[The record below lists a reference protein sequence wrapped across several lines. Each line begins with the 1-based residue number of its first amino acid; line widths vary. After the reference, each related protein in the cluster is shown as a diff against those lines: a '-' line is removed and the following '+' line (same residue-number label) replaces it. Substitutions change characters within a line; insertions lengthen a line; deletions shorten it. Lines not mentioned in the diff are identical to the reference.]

1 MECRRFPV
9 AAATSVVLRSKSVR
23 SLAASWRLLLAGS
36 LAGLAVVVLA
46 VVNPFRF
53 FEVAELKALD
63 AQFSLRGPR
72 PPASPIVVVTIDEDD
87 FDSLNLSWP
96 WPRALHAK
104 FLDIVGRGQ
113 PAAIGMDILFTEPS
127 LHGADDDRAFGAAV
141 DRVRDRLVLAAA
153 LTTVGDATFVKQAL
167 NPPIPAIRGRASF
180 GSADYDSDA
189 DAFVRR
195 ATLRRDFQDRE
206 WPGFDLLIYRL
217 AHKAG
222 LAVGPAPTARELI
235 VNYRGGP
242 GSFPMVAYH
251 RVVTGEVPPEVF
263 AGKIVLVGA
272 TTPTLHDIFPTPFAS
287 QSGMAGVEI
296 HAHTLE
302 TMLQGIPVRR
312 APALVVPV
320 MAVLAGAAAVWI
332 ATVFRPLPA
341 FGLVAVAVL
350 AYLASTHAAFAW
362 ARYWVGVVPVPLALL
377 VTYAG
382 TVAKNFTQEQREKRR
397 LSRFFSPDVVAE
409 IVRHKDD
416 SALAASRR
424 RMTVLF
430 SDIRGFTS
438 MSEKMQPEEVVTFL
452 REYLTVMTEAVF
464 KHGGTVD
471 KYIGDAIM
479 ALYNV
484 PLEAPDH
491 ALRAVRTA
499 LEFQERVRPL
509 AERFAARHGGH
520 LACGVGIHTGDAV
533 VGTIGSEQ
541 RLEYT
546 AIGDTINLGSRLEG
560 LTKEFSVPIII
571 SEATYAEVREHVG
584 TRDLGEVTVKGKV
597 IPVKIY
603 AVLGERAPAS
613 AETEAAPAGFN
624 SRRAPR
630 RRQAGRV
637 SISDGELTV
646 SAEATDL
653 SRTGVA
659 VHSVPR
665 RLEPGEVVS
674 LQLDLAPGTDPIVI
688 DRAEVVWSRKDTAGL
703 RFVDVSPTARTALD
717 HLTPS

>member
-1 MECRRFPV
+1 
-9 AAATSVVLRSKSVR
+9 VR
-23 SLAASWRLLLAGS
+23 SLTASWRVLLAGS

-46 VVNPFRF
+46 TVNPLRF
-53 FEVAELKALD
+53 FEIAELKALD
-63 AQFSLRGPR
+63 AQFTIRGPKT
-72 PPASPIVVVTIDEDD
+72 PASPIVVVTIDEDD
-87 FDSLNLSWP
+87 FDGLNLAWP
-96 WPRALHAK
+96 WPRAVHAK
-104 FLDIVGRGQ
+104 FLDLVGRGN
-113 PAAIGMDILFTEPS
+113 PAAIGLDILFTEPS
-127 LHGADDDRAFGAAV
+127 LHGPSDDVALGAAV
-141 DRVRDRLVLAAA
+141 DRLRDRIVLAAA
-153 LTTVGDATFVKQAL
+153 LTTVGDASFVKQAL
-167 NPPIPAIRGRASF
+167 NPPIPEIRGKAAF
-180 GSADYDSDA
+180 GSADYDSDV

-195 ATLRRDFQDRE
+195 ATLRRDFQDRD
-206 WPGFDLLIYRL
+206 WLGFDMLIYRL
-217 AHKAG
+217 AENAG
-222 LAVGPAPTARELI
+222 LTRAPAPSGHELL

-242 GSFPMVAYH
+242 GTFPMVAYH
-251 RVVTGEVPPEVF
+251 RVLTGEVPPDVF

-287 QSGMAGVEI
+287 QSGMPGVEI

-302 TMLQGIPVRR
+302 TLLQGIPLRR
-312 APALVVPV
+312 VSPLLVPV
-320 MAVLAGAAAVWI
+320 VAVLAAAGAAWT
-332 ATVFRPLPA
+332 ATALRPLPA
-341 FGLVAVAVL
+341 FGIL
-350 AYLASTHAAFAW
+350 AAAIGGYLAASHAAFLW
-362 ARYWVGVVPVPLALL
+362 ARYWVEVVPVPLALL

-382 TVAKNFTQEQREKRR
+382 TVAKNFTQEQRQKRR

-409 IVRHKDD
+409 IIRHKDD
-416 SALAASRR
+416 SKLAATRR
-424 RMTVLF
+424 RVTVLF

-452 REYLTVMTEAVF
+452 REYLTVMTAAVF

-509 AERFAARHGGH
+509 GERFAAQHGGH

-560 LTKEFSVPIII
+560 ITKEFSVPIII
-571 SEATYAEVREHVG
+571 SEATYAEIREYFAV
-584 TRDLGEVTVKGKV
+584 RDLGEVTVKGKA

-603 AVLGERAPAS
+603 AVLGEIGPAS
-613 AETEAAPAGFN
+613 GDARGKPAGFN
-624 SRRAPR
+624 SRAAPR
-630 RRQAGRV
+630 RPQEGRV

-646 SAEATDL
+646 VAEASDL
-653 SRTGVA
+653 SRTGIA
-659 VHSVPR
+659 LRAVPR
-665 RLEPGEVVS
+665 RLEPGEIVK
-674 LQLDLAPGTDPIVI
+674 LQMELEPGAPPVTV

-703 RFVDVSPTARTALD
+703 RFVDLSPAARAALD
-717 HLTPS
+717 TLTSKP

>member
-1 MECRRFPV
+1 
-9 AAATSVVLRSKSVR
+9 VR
-23 SLAASWRLLLAGS
+23 SLAASWRVLLAGS

-46 VVNPFRF
+46 AVNPLRF

-72 PPASPIVVVTIDEDD
+72 VPASPIVVVTIDEDD
-87 FDSLNLSWP
+87 FDGLNLAWP
-96 WPRALHAK
+96 WPRAVHAR

-127 LHGADDDRAFGAAV
+127 LHGPDDDRALGAAV
-141 DRVRDRLVLAAA
+141 GRVRDRLVLAAA
-153 LTTVGDATFVKQAL
+153 LTTVGDASFVKQAL
-167 NPPIPAIRGRASF
+167 NPPIPDIRGTASF
-180 GSADYDSDA
+180 GSADYDSDV

-195 ATLRRDFQDRE
+195 ATLRREFQDRD

-217 AHKAG
+217 AEKAG
-222 LAVGPAPTARELI
+222 FARGPAPAGPEMI

-251 RVVTGEVPPEVF
+251 RVLTGEVPPEVF

-287 QSGMAGVEI
+287 QSGMPGVEI

-302 TMLQGIPVRR
+302 TMLQGIPLRR
-312 APALVVPV
+312 ASRLLVPV
-320 MAVLAGAAAVWI
+320 VAVLAGAAAAWT
-332 ATVFRPLPA
+332 ATKLRPLAA
-341 FGLVAVAVL
+341 FGLVAAATI
-350 AYLASTHAAFAW
+350 AYLASTHAAFVW
-362 ARYWVGVVPVPLALL
+362 ARYWVDVAPVPLALL
-377 VTYAG
+377 TTYAG

-416 SALAASRR
+416 STLAASRR
-424 RMTVLF
+424 RTTVLF

-438 MSEKMQPEEVVTFL
+438 MSEKMPPEDVVTFL

-509 AERFAARHGGH
+509 AERFAARHGGR

-571 SEATYAEVREHVG
+571 SEATYAEVREHFG
-584 TRDLGEVTVKGKV
+584 ARDLGEVTVKGKV

-603 AVLGERAPAS
+603 AVLGPIAPAPG
-613 AETEAAPAGFN
+613 AAAGFN
-624 SRRAPR
+624 SRSAPR
-630 RRQAGRV
+630 RQRAGRV

-646 SAEATDL
+646 TAEASDV
-653 SRTGVA
+653 SRTGIA
-659 VHSVPR
+659 LHAIPR
-665 RLEPGEVVS
+665 RLEPGELVS
-674 LQLDLAPGTDPIVI
+674 LQLDLVPGAVPIPI
-688 DRAEVVWSRKDTAGL
+688 DRAEVVWSRKDAAGL
-703 RFVDVSPTARTALD
+703 RFVDLSPSARTALD
-717 HLTPS
+717 HLTQD

>member
-1 MECRRFPV
+1 L
-9 AAATSVVLRSKSVR
+9 TSVR
-23 SLAASWRLLLAGS
+23 SLTASWRVLLAGS

-46 VVNPFRF
+46 TVNPLRF
-53 FEVAELKALD
+53 FEIAELKALD
-63 AQFSLRGPR
+63 AQFTIRGPKT
-72 PPASPIVVVTIDEDD
+72 PASPIVVVTIDEDD
-87 FDSLNLSWP
+87 FDGLNLAWP
-96 WPRALHAK
+96 WPRAMHAK
-104 FLDIVGRGQ
+104 FLDVVGRGN
-113 PAAIGMDILFTEPS
+113 PAAVGMDILFTEPS
-127 LHGADDDRAFGAAV
+127 LHGASDDAALGAAV
-141 DRVRDRLVLAAA
+141 DRIRDRIVLAAA
-153 LTTVGDATFVKQAL
+153 LTTVGDASFVKQAL
-167 NPPIPAIRGRASF
+167 NPPIPEIRGKAAF

-195 ATLRRDFQDRE
+195 ATLRRDFQDRD
-206 WPGFDLLIYRL
+206 WLGFDMLIFRL
-217 AHKAG
+217 AEKAG
-222 LAVGPAPTARELI
+222 LARAAAPSGHELL
-235 VNYRGGP
+235 VNYRGAP
-242 GSFPMVAYH
+242 GTFPMVAYH
-251 RVVTGEVPPEVF
+251 RIVTGEVPPEVF

-287 QSGMAGVEI
+287 QSGMPGVEI

-302 TMLQGIPVRR
+302 TLLQGIPLRR
-312 APALVVPV
+312 ASRLLVPV
-320 MAVLAGAAAVWI
+320 VAVLAAAGAAWT
-332 ATVFRPLPA
+332 ATALRPLPA
-341 FGLVAVAVL
+341 FGIVAA
-350 AYLASTHAAFAW
+350 AIGGYLAASHAAFLW
-362 ARYWVGVVPVPLALL
+362 ARYWVEVVPVPLALL
-377 VTYAG
+377 ATYAG

-409 IVRHKDD
+409 IIRHKDD
-416 SALAASRR
+416 STLAATRR
-424 RMTVLF
+424 RVTVLF

-499 LEFQERVRPL
+499 LEFQARVRPL
-509 AERFAARHGGH
+509 GDRFAAQHGGH

-560 LTKEFSVPIII
+560 ITKEFSVPIII
-571 SEATYAEVREHVG
+571 SEATYAEVREHFAV
-584 TRDLGEVTVKGKV
+584 RDLGEVTVKGKA

-603 AVLGERAPAS
+603 AVLGELGPAPDDAHR
-613 AETEAAPAGFN
+613 EPAGFN
-624 SRRAPR
+624 SRTAPR
-630 RRQAGRV
+630 RRQEGRV

-646 SAEATDL
+646 VAEASDL

-659 VHSVPR
+659 LRAVPR
-665 RLEPGEVVS
+665 RLEPGEIVK
-674 LQLDLAPGTDPIVI
+674 LQIELGPGAPTVTV
-688 DRAEVVWSRKDTAGL
+688 DRAEVMWSRKDTAGL
-703 RFVDVSPTARTALD
+703 RFLDLSPTARTTLD
-717 HLTPS
+717 TLTSKP

>member
-1 MECRRFPV
+1 M
-9 AAATSVVLRSKSVR
+9 R
-23 SLAASWRLLLAGS
+23 SLTASWRVLLAGS

-46 VVNPFRF
+46 AVNPLRF
-53 FEVAELKALD
+53 FEIAELKALD
-63 AQFSLRGPR
+63 AQFTVRGPR
-72 PPASPIVVVTIDEDD
+72 PPVSPIVVVTIDEDD
-87 FDSLNLSWP
+87 FDGLNLAWP
-96 WPRALHAK
+96 WPRAVHAK
-104 FLDIVGRGQ
+104 FLDIVARGK
-113 PAAIGMDILFTEPS
+113 PAAVGMDILFTEPS
-127 LHGADDDRAFGAAV
+127 LHGPADDVALGAAV
-141 DRVRDRLVLAAA
+141 DRIRDRIVLAAA
-153 LTTVGDATFVKQAL
+153 LTTVGDASFVKQAL
-167 NPPIPAIRGRASF
+167 NPPIPEIRGKAAF

-195 ATLRRDFQDRE
+195 ATLRRDFQARD
-206 WPGFDLLIYRL
+206 WLGFDMLIYRL
-217 AHKAG
+217 AEQAG
-222 LAVGPAPTARELI
+222 LSRGSAPAARELL

-242 GSFPMVAYH
+242 GTFPMVAYH

-287 QSGMAGVEI
+287 QSGMPGVEI

-302 TMLQGIPVRR
+302 TLLQDIPLRR
-312 APALVVPV
+312 APALLVPLV
-320 MAVLAGAAAVWI
+320 AVLAGALAAWT
-332 ATVFRPLPA
+332 ATAFRPLPA
-341 FGLVAVAVL
+341 FGLVAVAV
-350 AYLASTHAAFAW
+350 AGYLAASHVAFLW
-362 ARYWVGVVPVPLALL
+362 ARYWVTVVPVPLALL

-409 IVRHKDD
+409 IIRHKDD
-416 SALAASRR
+416 STLAATRR

-509 AERFAARHGGH
+509 GERFTARHGGR

-560 LTKEFSVPIII
+560 ITKEFSVPIII
-571 SEATYAEVREHVG
+571 SEATYTEVREHFAV
-584 TRDLGEVTVKGKV
+584 RDLGEVTVKGKV

-603 AVLGERAPAS
+603 AVLGEK
-613 AETEAAPAGFN
+613 TAAGHESTGFN

-630 RRQAGRV
+630 RHQEGRV

-646 SAEATDL
+646 VAEASDL

-659 VHSVPR
+659 LRAVPR
-665 RLEPGEVVS
+665 RLEPGEVVT
-674 LQLDLAPGTDPIVI
+674 LRMELEGGAPAVTV
-688 DRAEVVWSRKDTAGL
+688 DRAEVMWSRKDTAGL
-703 RFVDVSPTARTALD
+703 RFVDLSPAARAAIDT
-717 HLTPS
+717 LTSLP

>member
-1 MECRRFPV
+1 M
-9 AAATSVVLRSKSVR
+9 R
-23 SLAASWRLLLAGS
+23 SLAASWRVLLAGS
-36 LAGLAVVVLA
+36 LVGLAVVALA
-46 VVNPFRF
+46 TANPFRF

-63 AQFSLRGPR
+63 AQFTLRGPR
-72 PPASPIVVVTIDEDD
+72 PPESPIVVVSIDEDS
-87 FDSLNLSWP
+87 FDGLDLAWP
-96 WPRALHAK
+96 WPRAVHAK
-104 FLDIVGRGQ
+104 FLDIVARGG
-113 PAAIGMDILFTEPS
+113 PAVIGMDILFTEPS
-127 LHGADDDRAFGAAV
+127 SRGPADDAALGAAV
-141 DRVRDRLVLAAA
+141 DRVRDRIVLAAA
-153 LTTVGDATFVKQAL
+153 LTTVGDASFVKQAL
-167 NPPIPAIRGRASF
+167 NPPIPAVRGQAVF
-180 GSADYDSDA
+180 GSAAYESDV

-195 ATLRRDFQDRE
+195 ATLKHEFQDRE

-217 AHKAG
+217 AEKAG
-222 LAVGPAPTARELI
+222 LVKAPPPSGREVLI
-235 VNYRGGP
+235 NFRGGP
-242 GSFPMVAYH
+242 DTFPMVAYH
-251 RVVTGEVPPEVF
+251 RVVTGEIPPEVF

-272 TTPTLHDIFPTPFAS
+272 TTPTLHDIFPTPFAA

-296 HAHTLE
+296 HAQTLE
-302 TMLQGIPVRR
+302 TLLTGIPLRR
-312 APALVVPV
+312 APRLLVPGL
-320 MAVLAGAAAVWI
+320 AVVAGALAAWT
-332 ATVFRPLPA
+332 ATALRPLAA
-341 FGLVAVAVL
+341 FGIVAGGVT
-350 AYLASTHAAFAW
+350 AYLGASQGAFVW
-362 ARYWVGVVPVPLALL
+362 GRYWVEVVPVPLALL

-416 SALAASRR
+416 AKLAANRR

-452 REYLTVMTEAVF
+452 REYLTVMTQAVF
-464 KHGGTVD
+464 NHGGTVD

-484 PLEAPDH
+484 PFEAPDH

-499 LEFQERVRPL
+499 LEFQERLQPL
-509 AERFAARHGGH
+509 AERFAARHGGT

-571 SEATYAEVREHVG
+571 SEATYAEVRDHFG
-584 TRDLGEVTVKGKV
+584 ARDLGEVTVKGKA

-603 AVLGERAPAS
+603 AIISGE
-613 AETEAAPAGFN
+613 
-624 SRRAPR
+624 PR
-630 RRQAGRV
+630 RDLRRPMEGRV

-646 SAEATDL
+646 VAEVSDL

-659 VHSVPR
+659 VRAVPR
-665 RLEPGEVVS
+665 RLERGE
-674 LQLDLAPGTDPIVI
+674 LLTLELTIGTPALDVTI
-688 DRAEVVWSRKDTAGL
+688 DRAEVMWARKDTAGL
-703 RFVDVSPTARTALD
+703 RFVELAAPARAAIDTLI
-717 HLTPS
+717 TRP

>member
-1 MECRRFPV
+1 M
-9 AAATSVVLRSKSVR
+9 R
-23 SLAASWRLLLAGS
+23 SLAASWRVLLAGS
-36 LAGLAVVVLA
+36 LAGLAIVVLA
-46 VVNPFRF
+46 AANPLSF
-53 FEVAELKALD
+53 FEIAELKALD
-63 AQFSLRGPR
+63 AQFTLRGPR
-72 PPASPIVVVTIDEDD
+72 EPQSPIVVVTIDEDS
-87 FDSLNLSWP
+87 FDGLNLAWP
-96 WPRALHAK
+96 WPRAVHAK
-104 FLDIVGRGQ
+104 FLDIVGRGG
-113 PAAIGMDILFTEPS
+113 PVAIGLDILFTEPS
-127 LHGADDDRAFGAAV
+127 SRGPADDAALGAAV
-141 DRVRDRLVLAAA
+141 ERVHDRIVLAAA
-153 LTTVGDATFVKQAL
+153 LTTVGDASFVKQAL
-167 NPPIPAIRGRASF
+167 NPPIPVVRGRAAF

-195 ATLRRDFQDRE
+195 ATLERIFQDRE
-206 WPGFDLLIYRL
+206 WAGFDLLLYRL
-217 AHKAG
+217 GERAG
-222 LAVGPAPTARELI
+222 LTRGAAPAGRELL

-242 GSFPMVAYH
+242 GMFPMVAYH
-251 RVVTGEVPPEVF
+251 RVVTGEIPSEAF

-302 TMLQGIPVRR
+302 TLLQGIPLRR
-312 APALVVPV
+312 TPRL
-320 MAVLAGAAAVWI
+320 L
-332 ATVFRPLPA
+332 
-341 FGLVAVAVL
+341 
-350 AYLASTHAAFAW
+350 
-362 ARYWVGVVPVPLALL
+362 VPVPLALFI
-377 VTYAG
+377 TYAG
-382 TVAKNFTQEQREKRR
+382 TVAKNFAQEQREKRR

-416 SALAASRR
+416 AKLAANRR

-484 PLEAPDH
+484 PFEAPDH

-499 LEFQERVRPL
+499 LEFQERLRPL
-509 AERFAARHGGH
+509 AERFAAKHGGL

-571 SEATYAEVREHVG
+571 SEATYAEVRDHFG
-584 TRDLGEVTVKGKV
+584 ARDLGEVTVKGKA

-603 AVLGERAPAS
+603 AVLGELRPHGRAGDAGKGAAS
-613 AETEAAPAGFN
+613 FN
-624 SRRAPR
+624 SRSAPR
-630 RRQAGRV
+630 LMMKGRV

-646 SAEATDL
+646 VAEASDL
-653 SRTGVA
+653 SRTGLA
-659 VHSVPR
+659 VHAVPR
-665 RLEPGEVVS
+665 RLEPGEMVS
-674 LQLDLAPGTDPIVI
+674 LQIALRDHPEALTIE
-688 DRAEVVWSRKDTAGL
+688 RAEVMWARKDTAGL
-703 RFVDVSPTARTALD
+703 RFVELSPAARAAIDT
-717 HLTPS
+717 LTTP

>member
-1 MECRRFPV
+1 
-9 AAATSVVLRSKSVR
+9 
-23 SLAASWRLLLAGS
+23 
-36 LAGLAVVVLA
+36 
-46 VVNPFRF
+46 
-53 FEVAELKALD
+53 
-63 AQFSLRGPR
+63 
-72 PPASPIVVVTIDEDD
+72 
-87 FDSLNLSWP
+87 
-96 WPRALHAK
+96 
-104 FLDIVGRGQ
+104 
-113 PAAIGMDILFTEPS
+113 MDILFTEPS
-127 LHGADDDRAFGAAV
+127 SRGPADDAALGAAV
-141 DRVRDRLVLAAA
+141 DRMRDRVVLAAA
-153 LTTVGDATFVKQAL
+153 LTTVGDASFVKQAL
-167 NPPIPAIRGRASF
+167 NPPIPEVRGRAAF

-195 ATLRRDFQDRE
+195 ATLSAQL
-206 WPGFDLLIYRL
+206 PGPGV
-217 AHKAG
+217 AG
-222 LAVGPAPTARELI
+222 LRPADLPPRASARGWRAGAAPAGDELL

-242 GSFPMVAYH
+242 STFPMIAYH
-251 RVVTGEVPPEVF
+251 RVVTGEIPSEVF

-287 QSGMAGVEI
+287 QSGMSGVEI

-302 TMLQGIPVRR
+302 TLLQGIPLRR
-312 APALVVPV
+312 VPRFLVPV
-320 MAVLAGAAAVWI
+320 VAVLAGAAAAWI
-332 ATVFRPLPA
+332 ATALRPLPA
-341 FGLVAVAVL
+341 FGIVAAGVGG
-350 AYLASTHAAFAW
+350 YLAASHGAFLW
-362 ARYWVGVVPVPLALL
+362 GRYWMEVVPVPLALL
-377 VTYAG
+377 ITYAG

-416 SALAASRR
+416 AKLAANRR

-484 PLEAPDH
+484 PFEAPDH

-499 LEFQERVRPL
+499 LEFQERLQPL
-509 AERFAARHGGH
+509 AERFAAQHGGT

-571 SEATYAEVREHVG
+571 SEATYAEVREHFG
-584 TRDLGEVTVKGKV
+584 ARDLGEVTVKGKV

-603 AVLGERAPAS
+603 AVLGELRARRRARSGRARRRPRS
-613 AETEAAPAGFN
+613 TPAAPRAARWRAA
-624 SRRAPR
+624 SR
-630 RRQAGRV
+630 
-637 SISDGELTV
+637 
-646 SAEATDL
+646 
-653 SRTGVA
+653 SRTA
-659 VHSVPR
+659 S
-665 RLEPGEVVS
+665 
-674 LQLDLAPGTDPIVI
+674 
-688 DRAEVVWSRKDTAGL
+688 
-703 RFVDVSPTARTALD
+703 
-717 HLTPS
+717 

>member
-1 MECRRFPV
+1 M
-9 AAATSVVLRSKSVR
+9 LRLTSVR
-23 SLAASWRLLLAGS
+23 SLTASWRVLLAGS

-46 VVNPFRF
+46 TVNPLRF
-53 FEVAELKALD
+53 FEIAELKALD
-63 AQFSLRGPR
+63 AQFTIRGPKT
-72 PPASPIVVVTIDEDD
+72 PASPIVVVTIDEDD
-87 FDSLNLSWP
+87 FDGLNLAWP
-96 WPRALHAK
+96 WPRAVHAK
-104 FLDIVGRGQ
+104 FLDLVGRGN
-113 PAAIGMDILFTEPS
+113 PAAIGLDILFTEPS
-127 LHGADDDRAFGAAV
+127 LHGPSDDVALGAAV
-141 DRVRDRLVLAAA
+141 DRLRDRIVLAAA
-153 LTTVGDATFVKQAL
+153 LTTVGDASFVKQAL
-167 NPPIPAIRGRASF
+167 NPPIPEIRGKAAF

-195 ATLRRDFQDRE
+195 ATLRRAFQDRD
-206 WPGFDLLIYRL
+206 WLGFDMLIYRL
-217 AHKAG
+217 AEKAG
-222 LAVGPAPTARELI
+222 LTRAPAPARHELL

-242 GSFPMVAYH
+242 GTFPMVAYH
-251 RVVTGEVPPEVF
+251 RVLTGEVPPDVF

-287 QSGMAGVEI
+287 QSGMPGVEI

-302 TMLQGIPVRR
+302 TLLQGIPLRR
-312 APALVVPV
+312 VSPLLVPV
-320 MAVLAGAAAVWI
+320 VAVLAAAGAAWT
-332 ATVFRPLPA
+332 ATALRPLPA
-341 FGLVAVAVL
+341 FGIVAA
-350 AYLASTHAAFAW
+350 AIGGYLAASHAAFLW
-362 ARYWVGVVPVPLALL
+362 ARYWVEVVPVPLALL

-382 TVAKNFTQEQREKRR
+382 TVAKNFTQEQRQKRR

-409 IVRHKDD
+409 IIRHKDD
-416 SALAASRR
+416 SKLAATRR
-424 RMTVLF
+424 RVTVLF

-452 REYLTVMTEAVF
+452 REYLTVMTAAVF

-509 AERFAARHGGH
+509 GERFAAQHGGH

-560 LTKEFSVPIII
+560 ITKEFSVPIII
-571 SEATYAEVREHVG
+571 SEATYAEIREYFAV
-584 TRDLGEVTVKGKV
+584 RDLGEVTVKGKA

-603 AVLGERAPAS
+603 AVLGEIGTAS
-613 AETEAAPAGFN
+613 GDARGKPAGFN
-624 SRRAPR
+624 SRAAPR
-630 RRQAGRV
+630 RPQEGRV

-646 SAEATDL
+646 VAEASDL
-653 SRTGVA
+653 SRTGIA
-659 VHSVPR
+659 LRGVPR
-665 RLEPGEVVS
+665 RLEPGEIVK
-674 LQLDLAPGTDPIVI
+674 LQMELEPGAPPVTV
-688 DRAEVVWSRKDTAGL
+688 DRAEVMWSRKDTAGL
-703 RFVDVSPTARTALD
+703 RFVDLSPAARAALD
-717 HLTPS
+717 PLTSKP

>member
-1 MECRRFPV
+1 M
-9 AAATSVVLRSKSVR
+9 R
-23 SLAASWRLLLAGS
+23 SLAASWRVLLAGS
-36 LAGLAVVVLA
+36 LVGLAVVALA
-46 VVNPFRF
+46 TANPFRF

-63 AQFSLRGPR
+63 AQFTLRGPR
-72 PPASPIVVVTIDEDD
+72 PPESPIVVVSIDEDS
-87 FDSLNLSWP
+87 FDGLDLAWP
-96 WPRALHAK
+96 WPRAVHAK
-104 FLDIVGRGQ
+104 FLDIVARGG
-113 PAAIGMDILFTEPS
+113 PAVIGMDILFTEPS
-127 LHGADDDRAFGAAV
+127 SRGPADDAALGAAV
-141 DRVRDRLVLAAA
+141 DRVRDRIVLAAA
-153 LTTVGDATFVKQAL
+153 LTTVGDASFVKQAL
-167 NPPIPAIRGRASF
+167 NPPIPAVRGQAVF
-180 GSADYDSDA
+180 GSAAYESDV

-195 ATLRRDFQDRE
+195 ATLKHEFQDRE

-217 AHKAG
+217 AEKAG
-222 LAVGPAPTARELI
+222 LVKAPPPSGREVLI
-235 VNYRGGP
+235 NFRGGP
-242 GSFPMVAYH
+242 DTFPMVAYH
-251 RVVTGEVPPEVF
+251 RVVTGEIPPEVF

-272 TTPTLHDIFPTPFAS
+272 TTPTLHDIFPTPFAA

-296 HAHTLE
+296 HAQTLE
-302 TMLQGIPVRR
+302 TLLTGIPLRR
-312 APALVVPV
+312 APRLLVPGL
-320 MAVLAGAAAVWI
+320 AVVAGALAAWT
-332 ATVFRPLPA
+332 ATALRPLAA
-341 FGLVAVAVL
+341 FGIVAGGVT
-350 AYLASTHAAFAW
+350 AYLGASQGAFAW
-362 ARYWVGVVPVPLALL
+362 GRYWVEVVPVPLALL

-416 SALAASRR
+416 AKLAANRR

-452 REYLTVMTEAVF
+452 REYLTVMTQAVF
-464 KHGGTVD
+464 NHGGTVD

-484 PLEAPDH
+484 PFEAPDH

-499 LEFQERVRPL
+499 LEFQERLQPL
-509 AERFAARHGGH
+509 AERFAARHGGT

-571 SEATYAEVREHVG
+571 SEATYAEVRDHFG
-584 TRDLGEVTVKGKV
+584 ARDLGEVTVKGKA

-603 AVLGERAPAS
+603 AIISGE
-613 AETEAAPAGFN
+613 
-624 SRRAPR
+624 PR
-630 RRQAGRV
+630 RDLRRPMEGRV

-646 SAEATDL
+646 VAEVSDL

-659 VHSVPR
+659 VRAVPR
-665 RLEPGEVVS
+665 RLERGE
-674 LQLDLAPGTDPIVI
+674 LLTLELTIGTPALDVTI
-688 DRAEVVWSRKDTAGL
+688 DRAEVMWARKDTAGL
-703 RFVDVSPTARTALD
+703 RFVELAAPARAAIDTLI
-717 HLTPS
+717 TRP

>member
-1 MECRRFPV
+1 M
-9 AAATSVVLRSKSVR
+9 R
-23 SLAASWRLLLAGS
+23 SLAASWRVLLAGS

-46 VVNPFRF
+46 AANPLSF
-53 FEVAELKALD
+53 FEIAELKALD
-63 AQFSLRGPR
+63 AQFTLRGPQE
-72 PPASPIVVVTIDEDD
+72 PGSPIVVVTIDEDS
-87 FDSLNLSWP
+87 FDGLNLAWP
-96 WPRALHAK
+96 WPRAVHAK
-104 FLDIVGRGQ
+104 FLDVVGRGR

-127 LHGADDDRAFGAAV
+127 SRGAPDDTALGAAV
-141 DRVRDRLVLAAA
+141 ERLRDRIVLAAA
-153 LTTVGDATFVKQAL
+153 LTTVGDTVGGASFLKKAL
-167 NPPIPAIRGRASF
+167 NPPIPEVRGQAAF
-180 GSADYDSDA
+180 GSTDFDLDP

-195 ATLRRDFQDRE
+195 ASLARSFQDRD
-206 WPGFDLLIYRL
+206 WPGFDLLLYRL
-217 AHKAG
+217 AEKAG
-222 LAVGPAPTARELI
+222 LAQAPLPEGHEVLI
-235 VNYRGGP
+235 NYRGGP
-242 GSFPMVAYH
+242 GTFPTVAYH
-251 RVVTGEVPPEVF
+251 RVVTGEIPPETF
-263 AGKIVLVGA
+263 EGKIVLVGA

-287 QSGMAGVEI
+287 KSSMPGVEI

-302 TMLQGIPVRR
+302 TLLQGIPLRR
-312 APALVVPV
+312 AARPLVPFL
-320 MAVLAGAAAVWI
+320 AVVAGAGAALA
-332 ATVFRPLPA
+332 ATRLRPLPA
-341 FGLVAVAVL
+341 FGLVAVGVAG
-350 AYLASTHAAFAW
+350 YLAASHGAFLW
-362 ARYWVGVVPVPLALL
+362 GRHWMTVVPVPMALL

-416 SALAASRR
+416 AKLAASRR

-484 PLEAPDH
+484 PFEAPDH

-499 LEFQERVRPL
+499 LEFQERLQPL
-509 AERFAARHGGH
+509 AERFAGKYGGT

-560 LTKEFSVPIII
+560 LTKEFNVPIIM
-571 SEATYAEVREHVG
+571 SEATAEEVGSHFG
-584 TRDLGEVTVKGKV
+584 TRDLGEVTVKGKA

-603 AVLGERAPAS
+603 AVLGELRPHGSAGDAAAAAS
-613 AETEAAPAGFN
+613 FN
-624 SRRAPR
+624 SRTAPR
-630 RRQAGRV
+630 RTMEGRV
-637 SISDGELTV
+637 SISNGELTV
-646 SAEATDL
+646 VAEATDL
-653 SRTGVA
+653 SRTGLA
-659 VHSVPR
+659 VHAVAR
-665 RLEPGEVVS
+665 RLEPGEMVA
-674 LQLDLAPGTDPIVI
+674 LQLALRDHPEAITIE
-688 DRAEVVWSRKDTAGL
+688 RAEVIWARKDTAGL
-703 RFVDVSPTARTALD
+703 RFVELSAPARAAVD
-717 HLTPS
+717 SLTTPA

>member
-1 MECRRFPV
+1 
-9 AAATSVVLRSKSVR
+9 VR
-23 SLAASWRLLLAGS
+23 SLAASWRVLLAGS
-36 LAGLAVVVLA
+36 LVGLAVVALA
-46 VVNPFRF
+46 TANPFRF

-63 AQFSLRGPR
+63 AQFTLRGPR
-72 PPASPIVVVTIDEDD
+72 PPESPIVVVSIDEDS
-87 FDSLNLSWP
+87 FDGLDLAWP
-96 WPRALHAK
+96 WPRAVHAK
-104 FLDIVGRGQ
+104 FLDIVARGG
-113 PAAIGMDILFTEPS
+113 PAVIGMDILFTEPS
-127 LHGADDDRAFGAAV
+127 SRGPADDAALGAAV
-141 DRVRDRLVLAAA
+141 DRVRDRIVLAAA
-153 LTTVGDATFVKQAL
+153 LTTVGDASFVKQAL
-167 NPPIPAIRGRASF
+167 NPPIPAVRGQAVF
-180 GSADYDSDA
+180 GSAAYESDV

-195 ATLRRDFQDRE
+195 ATLKHEFQDRE

-217 AHKAG
+217 AEKAG
-222 LAVGPAPTARELI
+222 LVKAPPPSGREVLI
-235 VNYRGGP
+235 NFRGGP
-242 GSFPMVAYH
+242 DTFPMVAYH
-251 RVVTGEVPPEVF
+251 RVVTGEIPPEVF

-272 TTPTLHDIFPTPFAS
+272 TTPTLHDIFPTPFAA

-296 HAHTLE
+296 HAQTLE
-302 TMLQGIPVRR
+302 TLLTGIPLRR
-312 APALVVPV
+312 APRLLVPGL
-320 MAVLAGAAAVWI
+320 AVVAGALAAWT
-332 ATVFRPLPA
+332 ATALRPLAA
-341 FGLVAVAVL
+341 FGIVAGGVT
-350 AYLASTHAAFAW
+350 AYLGASQGAFAW
-362 ARYWVGVVPVPLALL
+362 GRYWVEVVPVPLALL

-416 SALAASRR
+416 AKLAANRR

-452 REYLTVMTEAVF
+452 REYLTVMTQAVF
-464 KHGGTVD
+464 NHGGTVD

-484 PLEAPDH
+484 PFEAPDH

-499 LEFQERVRPL
+499 LEFQERLQPL
-509 AERFAARHGGH
+509 AERFAARHGGT

-571 SEATYAEVREHVG
+571 SEATYAEVRDHFG
-584 TRDLGEVTVKGKV
+584 ARDLGEVTVKGKA

-603 AVLGERAPAS
+603 AIISGE
-613 AETEAAPAGFN
+613 
-624 SRRAPR
+624 PR
-630 RRQAGRV
+630 RDLRRPMEGRV

-646 SAEATDL
+646 VAEVSDL

-659 VHSVPR
+659 VRAVPR
-665 RLEPGEVVS
+665 RLERGE
-674 LQLDLAPGTDPIVI
+674 LLTLELTIGTPALDVTI
-688 DRAEVVWSRKDTAGL
+688 DRAEVMWARKDTAGL
-703 RFVDVSPTARTALD
+703 RFVELAAPARAAIDTLI
-717 HLTPS
+717 TRP